1 VSELLPR
8 PLRLLLGATSRGVGD
23 RRLRNAVEGK
33 VVLVTGASSGVGEAA
48 AQRLGRAGAIVL
60 LVARREEFLE
70 KVRDRISAAGGEAHV
85 YPCDLADV
93 DRVGALAVKVL
104 ERHGYVDVLVSNA
117 GVSIRRWVSETYDRW
132 RDIERTINVNYLGPV
147 RLMLGLL
154 PSMRARGSGHIVS
167 VSTSGV
173 NFPPLRWSSY
183 IASKAALEAWLAGVA
198 PEIRA
203 DGIRTTSIQLQLVRS
218 PMLGPFKIWNYLPGM
233 SSEEAA
239 SIVARAIV
247 ERPREISPA
256 WARFSGGVTRLA
268 RAPLE
273 VALASYSA
281 VSNPESRRR
290 GSSLGTPSGPGPL
303 GSLASA
309 VVTPARVAQEALGGA
324 ATIAQSG
331 TVRPIRPDRLIRAL
345 LAEQRFGFTP
355 AAAAAAALALYG
367 DRSAVIDELGTLTLR
382 ELDADARALASAL
395 YHELGLSGEQRVAIM
410 CRNHRGFVQ
419 ATVAATRLGCDLAP
433 LNSDFSGRQLADVL
447 KREKVGAVIYDEEFE
462 PVLDD
467 AEADVIRIIARHES
481 ETKRATITALIAASA
496 ERGEAPT
503 PPRSGRL
510 VTLTS
515 GTTGTPKGATR
526 TINPLALA
534 PAAVAGL
541 LDLRRITPVPRS
553 GEPIV
558 VAPPLFHLYGFV
570 GMISGLAFGSPIV
583 IRQRFDPE
591 GTLTDI
597 ERTGAGVLL
606 AVPTML
612 KRIMDLPA
620 DRRERYDTSSL
631 RMLISGAA
639 PLAPELA
646 AAVMDHFGDILYNGY
661 ASTESGS
668 GTFAT
673 PHDLRA
679 APGTVGKP
687 VAGTTVKILGDDG
700 TELPTG
706 ETGRIFV
713 RGPLLF
719 EGYTGGGDKDRIG
732 GLMATGDVGH
742 FDDQGRLFIDGR
754 DDEMIVSGGEN
765 VFPQEV
771 EELLLGHEA
780 VADAAVLG
788 VPDEEFGQ
796 RLAAFVV
803 LKPGA
808 SAGQQELKPYVRER
822 LARYKVP
829 REIAIVDELPR
840 TATGKLQRGKLTD
853 AKRS

>member
-1 VSELLPR
+1 MSELLPR

-23 RRLRNAVEGK
+23 RRLRGAVEGK
-33 VVLVTGASSGVGEAA
+33 IVLITGASSGVGEAA
-48 AQRLGRAGAIVL
+48 ALRLGRAGATVL
-60 LVARREEFLE
+60 LVARREEVLE
-70 KVRDRISAAGGEAHV
+70 EVRDRISADGGEAYV
-85 YPCDLADV
+85 YPCDLSDPDA
-93 DRVGALAVKVL
+93 VGALAAEVL
-104 ERHGYVDVLVSNA
+104 ERHDRVDVLVSNA
-117 GVSIRRWVSETYDRW
+117 GMSLRRWVSQTYDRW

-154 PSMRARGSGHIVS
+154 PSMRERGSGHIVS
-167 VSTSGV
+167 VSTLGV
-173 NFPPLRWSSY
+173 NFPPLRWSAY
-183 IASKAALEAWLAGVA
+183 IASKAALETWLGGVA

-203 DGIRTTSIQLQLVRS
+203 DGIHTTSIQLQLVRS
-218 PMLGPFKIWNYLPGM
+218 PMLGPFKIWDYVPGM
-233 SSEEAA
+233 STEEAA

-256 WARFSGGVTRLA
+256 LA
-268 RAPLE
+268 RVTGAATQLAKAPLE

-281 VSNPESRRR
+281 FTNPESRQR
-290 GSSLGTPSGPGPL
+290 GSRFEAQVGPGPIGAL
-303 GSLASA
+303 TSA
-309 VVTPARVAQEALGGA
+309 AARPARVVQDLLGGA
-324 ATIAQSG
+324 ATVASSG
-331 TVRPIRPDRLIRAL
+331 AVRPIRPDRLIRAL
-345 LAEQRFGFTP
+345 LAQQRFGFTP
-355 AAAAAAALALYG
+355 AAAAAAALALYD
-367 DRSAVIDELGTLTLR
+367 DRPAVVDELGTLSLR
-382 ELDADARALASAL
+382 ELDADARSLASAL
-395 YHELGLSGEQRVAIM
+395 HHELGMSPDQRVGIM
-410 CRNHRGFVQ
+410 CRNHRGYVQ
-419 ATVAATRLGCDLAP
+419 AAVAATRLGCDLVP
-433 LNSDFSGRQLADVL
+433 LNSDFSGHQLGDVL
-447 KREKVGAVIYDEEFE
+447 KRENVGAVVYDQEFE
-462 PVLDD
+462 SVLND
-467 AEADVIRIIARHES
+467 AGVDIIRIVAWHES
-481 ETKRATITALIAASA
+481 DTEHRTVTELLRTGGGG
-496 ERGEAPT
+496 EEAPA
-503 PPRSGRL
+503 PPKPGRM

-526 TINPLALA
+526 SFNMLALA
-534 PAAVAGL
+534 PAGVAGL
-541 LDLRRITPVPRS
+541 LDLRRITPVARS

-570 GMISGLAFGSPIV
+570 GMIAGLAFGSPIV
-583 IRQRFDPE
+583 IRRKFDPE
-591 GTLTDI
+591 GTLADI
-597 ERTGAGVLL
+597 ERTSADVLL

-620 DRRERYDTSSL
+620 ERRERYDTSSL

-646 AAVMDHFGDILYNGY
+646 AAVMDEFGEILYNGY

-673 PHDLRA
+673 PRDLRD

-687 VAGTTVKILGDDG
+687 VAGTTIKILGEDDL
-700 TELPTG
+700 EVPQG

-719 EGYTGGGDKDRIG
+719 EGYTGGGDKDRID

-742 FDDQGRLFIDGR
+742 FDDRSRLFIDGR

-771 EELLLGHEA
+771 EELLLGHDD
-780 VADAAVLG
+780 VADAAVVG

-808 SAGQQELKPYVRER
+808 SAGDQDLKPYVRER

-829 REIAIVDELPR
+829 REITVVDELPR
-840 TATGKLQRGKLTD
+840 TASGKLQRGKLAD
-853 AKRS
+853 AQPA

>member
-1 VSELLPR
+1 
-8 PLRLLLGATSRGVGD
+8 
-23 RRLRNAVEGK
+23 
-33 VVLVTGASSGVGEAA
+33 
-48 AQRLGRAGAIVL
+48 
-60 LVARREEFLE
+60 
-70 KVRDRISAAGGEAHV
+70 
-85 YPCDLADV
+85 
-93 DRVGALAVKVL
+93 
-104 ERHGYVDVLVSNA
+104 
-117 GVSIRRWVSETYDRW
+117 
-132 RDIERTINVNYLGPV
+132 
-147 RLMLGLL
+147 
-154 PSMRARGSGHIVS
+154 
-167 VSTSGV
+167 
-173 NFPPLRWSSY
+173 
-183 IASKAALEAWLAGVA
+183 
-198 PEIRA
+198 
-203 DGIRTTSIQLQLVRS
+203 
-218 PMLGPFKIWNYLPGM
+218 MLGPFKIWNYLPGM

-256 WARFSGGVTRLA
+256 WARIGGGVTRLA
-268 RAPLE
+268 QAPLE

-281 VSNPESRRR
+281 RANPDSRRHR
-290 GSSLGTPSGPGPL
+290 SRFGVHAGPMPL
-303 GSLASA
+303 GALASA
-309 VVTPARVAQEALGGA
+309 VGTPARMAQDLLGGA
-324 ATIAQSG
+324 ATVVQSG
-331 TVRPIRPDRLIRAL
+331 VVRPIRPDRVIRAL
-345 LAEQRFGFTP
+345 LAQRRFGFTP

-367 DRSAVIDELGTLTLR
+367 DRPAVIDELGTLTLR
-382 ELDADARALASAL
+382 DLDADARALASAL
-395 YHELGLSGEQRVAIM
+395 YQELGLDAEQRVAIM

-419 ATVAATRLGCDLAP
+419 AAVAATRLGCDLVP

-462 PVLDD
+462 PVVDD
-467 AEADVIRIIARHES
+467 AETDVIRIVAWHES
-481 ETKRATITALIAASA
+481 ETKRPAITALIDAGA
-496 ERGEAPT
+496 ERSDAPA
-503 PPRSGRL
+503 PPKSGRM

-526 TINPLALA
+526 SLNALALA
-534 PAAVAGL
+534 PATVAGL

-553 GEPIV
+553 GDPIV

-570 GMISGLAFGSPIV
+570 GMISGLAYGSPIV
-583 IRQRFDPE
+583 IRRRFDPE
-591 GTLTDI
+591 GTLADV

-620 DRRERYDTSSL
+620 DRRERYDTPSL

-646 AAVMDHFGDILYNGY
+646 AAVMDHFGEVLYNGY

-673 PHDLRA
+673 PRDLRA

-687 VAGTTVKILGDDG
+687 VAGTTIKILADDDI
-700 TELPTG
+700 ELPPG

-719 EGYTGGGDKDRIG
+719 EGYTGGGDKDRID

-771 EELLLGHEA
+771 EELLLGHET

-808 SAGQQELKPYVRER
+808 SSGQQELKPYLRER

-829 REIAIVDELPR
+829 REITVVDELPR
-840 TATGKLQRGKLTD
+840 TASGKLQRDKLAD
-853 AKRS
+853 VQRS

>member
-23 RRLRNAVEGK
+23 RRLRDAVRGK
-33 VVLVTGASSGVGEAA
+33 VVLITGASSGVGEATA
-48 AQRLGRAGAIVL
+48 LRLGRAGATVL
-60 LVARREEFLE
+60 LVARREELLE
-70 KVRDRISAAGGEAHV
+70 EVRERICACGGEAYV
-85 YPCDLADV
+85 YPCDLADA
-93 DRVGALAVKVL
+93 DAVGALATEVL
-104 ERHGYVDVLVSNA
+104 EQHGRVDVLVSNA
-117 GVSIRRWVSETYDRW
+117 GVSIRRWVSQTYDRW

-154 PSMRARGSGHIVS
+154 PSMRERGSGHIVS
-167 VSTSGV
+167 VSTVGV
-173 NFPPLRWSSY
+173 NLPPLRWSAY
-183 IASKAALEAWLAGVA
+183 IASKAALETWLAGVA

-218 PMLGPFKIWNYLPGM
+218 PMLGPFKVWNYLPGM

-239 SIVARAIV
+239 SIIARAIV

-256 WARFSGGVTRLA
+256 WARIAGAATQLA
-268 RAPLE
+268 QAPLE
-273 VALASYSA
+273 AALASYSA
-281 VSNPESRRR
+281 FTNPDSRRR
-290 GSSLGTPSGPGPL
+290 GSANEAQLGPIPVGAV
-303 GSLASA
+303 ASA
-309 VVTPARVAQEALGGA
+309 VGRPARVARDLFGGA

-331 TVRPIRPDRLIRAL
+331 TVRTIRPDRVIRAP
-345 LAEQRFGFTP
+345 LAVRRFGFTP
-355 AAAAAAALALYG
+355 AAAAAAGVALYG
-367 DRSAVIDELGTLTLR
+367 DRPAVIDEAGTLTLR

-395 YHELGLSGEQRVAIM
+395 HHELSLSPERRVAIM

-419 ATVAATRLGCDLAP
+419 AAVAATRLGCDLVP

-447 KREKVGAVIYDEEFE
+447 KRENVGAVIYDEEFE

-467 AEADVIRIIARHES
+467 AEVEGIRIVAWHES
-481 ETKRATITALIAASA
+481 EIERPTITALIAAGA
-496 ERGEAPT
+496 ELDDAPA
-503 PPRSGRL
+503 PPKPGRM

-526 TINPLALA
+526 SFSPLALA

-570 GMISGLAFGSPIV
+570 GMISGLAYGSPIV
-583 IRQRFDPE
+583 IRRRFDPE
-591 GTLTDI
+591 GTLADV
-597 ERTGAGVLL
+597 ERTSAGILL

-620 DRRERYDTSSL
+620 DRRERYDTSTL

-646 AAVMDHFGDILYNGY
+646 AAVMDHFGEILYNGY

-673 PHDLRA
+673 PRDLRA

-687 VAGTTVKILGDDG
+687 VAGTTIKVLGDDG
-700 TELPTG
+700 IELPPG

-719 EGYTGGGDKDRIG
+719 EGYTGGGDKDRID

-742 FDDQGRLFIDGR
+742 FDDRGRLFIDGR

-808 SAGQQELKPYVRER
+808 STGQQELKPYVRER

-829 REIAIVDELPR
+829 REITIVDELPR
-840 TATGKLQRGKLTD
+840 TATGKLQRGKLAD
-853 AKRS
+853 ANRS